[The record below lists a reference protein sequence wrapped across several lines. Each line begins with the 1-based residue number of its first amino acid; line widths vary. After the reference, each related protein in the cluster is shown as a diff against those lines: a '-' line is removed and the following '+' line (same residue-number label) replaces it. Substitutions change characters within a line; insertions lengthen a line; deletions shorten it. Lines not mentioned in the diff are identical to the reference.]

1 VYNFE
6 YKVSDD
12 PEQTYIS
19 QSESRDGDEVVGTY
33 SFVDAAGS
41 LVTVTYQAGL
51 DGYTETRDVQE
62 GVVEIRAR
70 PVRPAAV
77 VAPAPVRVAPAP
89 VRVAP
94 APKPAP
100 APVAAVAVAPSR
112 SSSTTTTTTSGSSGL
127 SQSDLIAQILASIQP
142 QIGAAVQ
149 SAIGASRTSTVT
161 KVVEAAPV
169 AVAAAPAVQ
178 TSTVTR
184 VVESAPVV
192 TSSSSSG
199 GLSSIFGTGGNL
211 VRIETPEFNIEY

>member
-19 QSESRDGDEVVGTY
+19 QSESRDGDAVVGSY
-33 SFVDAAGS
+33 SFVDANGA
-41 LVTVTYQAGL
+41 LVTVNYEAGL
-51 DGYTETRDVQE
+51 SGYTETRDVQE
-62 GVVEIRAR
+62 GVVQIRAR
-70 PVRPAAV
+70 PVGPVAEVAPAVRVAAAPVRV
-77 VAPAPVRVAPAP
+77 VPKPKPAPVR
-89 VRVAP
+89 
-94 APKPAP
+94 
-100 APVAAVAVAPSR
+100 AVAPTR
-112 SSSTTTTTTSGSSGL
+112 SSSTTTTSSSSGL
-127 SQSDLIAQILASIQP
+127 GQSNLIAQILASIQP

-161 KVVEAAPV
+161 EVVEAAP
-169 AVAAAPAVQ
+169 AVPAVQ

-184 VVESAPVV
+184 VVESAPAV
-192 TSSSSSG
+192 TSASG